1 MTKPHDDL
9 EFRRRRALWRAGHRG
24 MKELDLVLGAY
35 ARAHLAG
42 MDGDTLA
49 HFESILAA
57 ADPDLFGWLMGT
69 APVPAQY
76 QGPVIDALRQSRF
89 KPQSYHGG

>member
-1 MTKPHDDL
+1 
-9 EFRRRRALWRAGHRG
+9 
-24 MKELDLVLGAY
+24 
-35 ARAHLAG
+35 

-57 ADPDLFGWLMGT
+57 ADPDLFDWVMGT

-76 QGPVIDALRQSRF
+76 QGPVIDALRRSRF
-89 KPQSYHGG
+89 KPESYHGG

>member
-1 MTKPHDDL
+1 MTKPEDDL

-35 ARAHLAG
+35 ARDHLTG
-42 MDGDTLA
+42 MDDDALA

-57 ADPDLFGWLMGT
+57 ADPDLFDWVIGT
-69 APVPAQY
+69 APVPEQY
-76 QGPVIDALRQSRF
+76 QGPVIDGLRQSRF
-89 KPQSYHGG
+89 KPESYHGG